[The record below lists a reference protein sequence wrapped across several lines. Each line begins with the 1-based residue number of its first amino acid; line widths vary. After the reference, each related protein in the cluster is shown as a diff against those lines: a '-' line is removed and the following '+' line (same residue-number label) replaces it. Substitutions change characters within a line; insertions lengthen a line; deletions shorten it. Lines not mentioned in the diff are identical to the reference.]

1 MFKIPKF
8 RGVNNKLNK
17 GIFTGRKEIPP
28 LGKGEEEMQQRSV
41 FTGFGFYLQI
51 PSHKHLLS

>member
-41 FTGFGFYLQI
+41 FTGFGT
-51 PSHKHLLS
+51 